1 MGGLPGFGHS
11 SCEGAMFALKG
22 ADSTFIDGLCAEAL
36 RTKAVA
42 VREIDQ
48 AIAISL
54 PFTFLPGESASA
66 DEGHA
71 QHLHGWQIH
80 LNPVRLRDM
89 NHKRRSKAKRLR
101 LQRIRVCPWYW
112 PLVAK
117 ELTPVEKRE
126 KDIKLLWPLDD

>member
-54 PFTFLPGESASA
+54 PFTFCQERV
-66 DEGHA
+66 
-71 QHLHGWQIH
+71 
-80 LNPVRLRDM
+80 PVPM
-89 NHKRRSKAKRLR
+89 
-101 LQRIRVCPWYW
+101 RVMPSTYTDG
-112 PLVAK
+112 K
-117 ELTPVEKRE
+117 ST
-126 KDIKLLWPLDD
+126 